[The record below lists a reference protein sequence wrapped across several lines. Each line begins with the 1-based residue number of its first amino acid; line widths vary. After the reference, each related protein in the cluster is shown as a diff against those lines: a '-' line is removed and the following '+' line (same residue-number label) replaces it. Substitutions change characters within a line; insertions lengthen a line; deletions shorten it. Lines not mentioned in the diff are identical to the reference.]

1 MARGLVAL
9 SFLLP
14 VNPPLVLSAGEHAV
28 PVGGGLLLVVELG
41 HERFAGADDQRA
53 AAVAG
58 VGSRQGQAMDVVQQV
73 VGNHLLEAC
82 LTLAQLASA
91 VLIAAGEDH
100 ELGAIQ
106 PVDECALAAGLCG
119 QRGLHRRFRRDSLNA
134 RAVVPAL
141 G

>member
-14 VNPPLVLSAGEHAV
+14 VNPPLVLSTGEHAV

-41 HERFAGADDQRA
+41 HECFAGADDQRA

-100 ELGAIQ
+100 ERGAIQ

>member
-14 VNPPLVLSAGEHAV
+14 AKPPLVLGTGEHVV

-82 LTLAQLASA
+82 LTLAELQLNVALVGSHGGASSW
-91 VLIAAGEDH
+91 H
-100 ELGAIQ
+100 
-106 PVDECALAAGLCG
+106 
-119 QRGLHRRFRRDSLNA
+119 QRY
-134 RAVVPAL
+134 
-141 G
+141 